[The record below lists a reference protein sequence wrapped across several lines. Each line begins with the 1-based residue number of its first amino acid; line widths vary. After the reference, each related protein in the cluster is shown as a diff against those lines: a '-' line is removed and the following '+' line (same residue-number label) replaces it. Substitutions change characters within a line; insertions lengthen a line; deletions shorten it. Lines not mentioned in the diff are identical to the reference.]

1 MQLHEDLVAQGI
13 AGAGDVSSEKPRAL
27 CFLIYIT

>member
-13 AGAGDVSSEKPRAL
+13 AGAGDVSSEKPRVL
-27 CFLIYIT
+27 CFYIT